1 MSYFAKSIPLLVNHE
16 SIFYRSLR
24 YYYYNLEDMITVS
37 ENINLILSVLGDKNL
52 HIKIVE
58 YFVYCIRGGSR
69 GGQSG
74 HATHVK
80 NAQVINIQ
88 S

>member
-1 MSYFAKSIPLLVNHE
+1 MTQYVITKANEILRVIKHCVNTE
-16 SIFYRSLR
+16 FC
-24 YYYYNLEDMITVS
+24 
-37 ENINLILSVLGDKNL
+37 SVTS
-52 HIKIVE
+52 
-58 YFVYCIRGGSR
+58 CTPRGGSR

>member
-1 MSYFAKSIPLLVNHE
+1 MKK
-16 SIFYRSLR
+16 
-24 YYYYNLEDMITVS
+24 
-37 ENINLILSVLGDKNL
+37 LSVLMVV
-52 HIKIVE
+52 H
-58 YFVYCIRGGSR
+58 RGGSR